1 MKVIITGHLGYIGTV
16 LTQMLVSEGYEVV
29 GIDSDLYKDCNFGAE
44 LREIPTI
51 NKDIRDVTVE
61 DLKKFA
67 EMIVQECLLA
77 ISKTD
82 VTLEEMPVMVKCH
95 DQVEKHFGIE

>member
-1 MKVIITGHLGYIGTV
+1 MNERIKELIEQSTERYLDWGGVNERTV
-16 LTQMLVSEGYEVV
+16 
-29 GIDSDLYKDCNFGAE
+29 F
-44 LREIPTI
+44 
-51 NKDIRDVTVE
+51 NKE
-61 DLKKFA
+61 KFA